1 MNELVSIAIISKD
14 RPKVLIQCL
23 EELLLKT
30 PNNVSLI
37 IVDSSSS
44 KEDKETI
51 YEYTNSKK
59 ELAGRIALVQVN
71 LKMGSLPEQRNI
83 CLKYCKTPY
92 ILYIDDDCFFTKDTF
107 SKLENLIINNQNT
120 HVFGCRII
128 QGDTIKK
135 EKYSDKILPSYSI
148 FFWTKG
154 CFNIDIKECKYSD
167 HIQGT
172 FMCFNFESLKKVNG
186 FNQNLIKGYAPFE
199 DSYTVMNVAKETET
213 RPLID
218 FSIKVVHGVLPRL
231 QGKSRD
237 LGLDVSNSYAYARN
251 GIITSKKFS
260 GNLNTIF
267 ALPVVLFIN
276 TIRIFR
282 PISHANQILIRL
294 KSFFAFIIGLISG
307 IFFN

>member
-1 MNELVSIAIISKD
+1 MSELVSIAIISKD
-14 RPKVLIQCL
+14 RPKVLIRCI

-30 PNNVSLI
+30 PKNVSFI

-44 KEDKETI
+44 SDNKETI
-51 YEYTNSKK
+51 YKYTSSNE
-59 ELAGRIALVQVN
+59 ELAGRISLEQVDLV
-71 LKMGSLPEQRNI
+71 MGSQSEQRNI

-107 SKLENLIINNQNT
+107 SKLENMIINNQNT

-128 QGDTIKK
+128 QGDTVKK
-135 EKYSDKILPSYSI
+135 EQYSDEILPSYST

-167 HIQGT
+167 HLQGT

-186 FNQNLIKGYAPFE
+186 FNQNLIRGYAPFE
-199 DSYTVMNVAKETET
+199 DSYTVMSVAKETET

-218 FSIKVVHGVLPRL
+218 FSIQVVHGAVPRL

-237 LGLDVSNSYAYARN
+237 LGLDASNSYAYARN
-251 GIITSKKFS
+251 GIITSKEFS
-260 GNLNTIF
+260 GTVSTIF
-267 ALPVVLFIN
+267 ALPIVIFIN
-276 TIRIFR
+276 TVRIFR
-282 PISHANQILIRL
+282 PISHANEVLIRI
-294 KSFFAFIIGLISG
+294 KSFFAFIIGLGSG